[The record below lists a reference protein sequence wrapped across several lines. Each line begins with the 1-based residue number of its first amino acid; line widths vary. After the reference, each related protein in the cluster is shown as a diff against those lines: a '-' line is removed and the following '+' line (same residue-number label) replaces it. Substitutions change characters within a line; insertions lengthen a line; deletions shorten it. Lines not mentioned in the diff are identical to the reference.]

1 MICKLLKNE
10 SNKKKVRE
18 EKKMKKQEKRDKKKT
33 WQISKVDMRTNNLI
47 YKRVQFY
54 YKLYLLVNHKHLF

>member
-1 MICKLLKNE
+1 MVVSCLLVIVYSYFKIRQRCSNKSTFFLSVLMIYKLLKNE

-33 WQISKVDMRTNNLI
+33 
-47 YKRVQFY
+47 
-54 YKLYLLVNHKHLF
+54 